1 MAEGWIKIHRSVL
14 DHWLYKTKKPKTR
27 REAWED
33 ILMLVNY
40 EKAQALI
47 RGQLYECDRGQSLYS
62 LDTWAEKFNW
72 TKQMVRTFFDLLQR
86 EEMIKLEGLQYTTRL
101 TVCNYDKYQSSAT
114 HEQHTNNT
122 PITHQQHAANT
133 PLTPIKELKE
143 VKEIKNKRSKP
154 NKSADFI
161 DLIIDQFVQVHGSYE
176 IMSRGKERTAA
187 SAILKKYKEKYPA
200 ANSAETIE
208 SLRAYFNACVN
219 ISDPWLHDNMSLSI
233 IVSKF
238 NEINNY
244 LKNGKHKGTG
254 ATDAELIE
262 LFATKYG
269 VKP

>member
-40 EKAQALI
+40 EKSQSLI

-101 TVCNYDKYQSSAT
+101 TVCNYDKYQSTVT

-122 PITHQQHAANT
+122 PITHEQHTANT
-133 PLTPIKELKE
+133 PLTPIKEYKE
-143 VKEIKNKRSKP
+143 VKERKKREEIERARMSREVDFKRMVAENGEQYPNEMLIKFCNYWTEP
-154 NKSADFI
+154 NKSGTKMRFELEATWDI
-161 DLIIDQFVQVHGSYE
+161 VRRLAAWASKDKDIKTRYGSNQPNY
-176 IMSRGKERTAA
+176 SGQSK
-187 SAILKKYKEKYPA
+187 
-200 ANSAETIE
+200 N
-208 SLRAYFNACVN
+208 VN
-219 ISDPWLHDNMSLSI
+219 NQW
-233 IVSKF
+233 
-238 NEINNY
+238 
-244 LKNGKHKGTG
+244 
-254 ATDAELIE
+254 
-262 LFATKYG
+262 
-269 VKP
+269 